1 MRVGEVATRPG
12 KGIPGRVAGELPLL
26 LLLGSENAGRYE
38 DRVHL
43 LEDRLVG
50 LALRLLAEFEVALHE
65 SEA

>member
-12 KGIPGRVAGELPLL
+12 KDIPGRVAGELPLL
-26 LLLGSENAGRYE
+26 LLGSEIAGRNE
-38 DRVHL
+38 DRLHL